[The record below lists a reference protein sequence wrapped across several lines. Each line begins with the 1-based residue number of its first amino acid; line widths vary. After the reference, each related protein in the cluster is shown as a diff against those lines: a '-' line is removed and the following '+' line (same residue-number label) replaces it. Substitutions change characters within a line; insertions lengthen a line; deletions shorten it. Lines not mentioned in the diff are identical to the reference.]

1 MARGAWPRSGV
12 RTRLPV
18 VIYRRVSA
26 SQYASLRT
34 GLVAYWPLNETATS
48 GDVTAED
55 WTNRGNNL
63 ASNNSV
69 LSVAGLKGNARE
81 FVAGNTEYL
90 SRASNTDLT
99 LGNGDWT
106 LAFWFWRSSLTG
118 PQVLVGKD
126 STSFR
131 EFNIHSTFAS
141 DTTLLVLEIFNT
153 SGTARNIS
161 AVNAQVADAWNFVA
175 CRHVAST
182 GVTTVRCN
190 ATTQAYTRTGGP
202 VEEWVSQ
209 NTPWAIGRRG
219 FLSGGLYLTGY
230 VDECAKWS
238 RALSDSELDTLY
250 NSGAG
255 IDLRQ

>member
-1 MARGAWPRSGV
+1 MPMSPRTLRPRQTG
-12 RTRLPV
+12 R
-18 VIYRRVSA
+18 
-26 SQYASLRT
+26 YAALRS
-34 GLVAYWPLNETATS
+34 GLVAYWPLNETATG

-55 WTNRGNNL
+55 WTKRGNDL
-63 ASNNSV
+63 TSNNSV

-99 LGNGDWT
+99 LGNGNWT
-106 LAFWFWRSSLTG
+106 LAFWFWRSSLTDW
-118 PQVLVGKD
+118 QVLVGKD
-126 STSFR
+126 LGSLR
-131 EFNIHSTFAS
+131 EFNIHSTFVSETA
-141 DTTLLVLEIFNT
+141 TFTLEIFNT

-161 AVNAQVADAWNFVA
+161 VLNAQVANAWNFVA

-190 ATTQAYTRTGGP
+190 TTTQNYTRTGGP

-219 FLSGGLYLTGY
+219 FGGGGLYLTGY

>member
-1 MARGAWPRSGV
+1 MSMSPRLLRPRATGK
-12 RTRLPV
+12 
-18 VIYRRVSA
+18 
-26 SQYASLRT
+26 YAALRT
-34 GLVAYWPLNETATS
+34 GLVAYWPLNETAAS

-55 WTNRGNNL
+55 KSGRGNNL
-63 ASNNSV
+63 VSNNSV
-69 LSVAGLKGNARE
+69 LSVAGKQNNARE

-99 LGNGDWT
+99 LGNGNWT
-106 LAFWFWRSSLTG
+106 LAFWFWRLSLTG
-118 PQVLVGKD
+118 QQVLVGKD

-131 EFNIHSTFAS
+131 EFNVHSSFAS
-141 DTTLLVLEIFNT
+141 DTTLLTLEIFNT
-153 SGTARNIS
+153 SGTGRNIT
-161 AVNAQVADAWNFVA
+161 AVSAQVANAWNFVA

-190 ATTQAYTRTGGP
+190 ATTATYTRTGGP

-209 NTPWAIGRRG
+209 TTPWAIGRRG
-219 FLSGGLYLTGY
+219 FSGGTLYLTGY

-238 RALSDSELDTLY
+238 RSLSDSEINTLY

>member
-1 MARGAWPRSGV
+1 MSPMSPRTLRPRQTGKYAA
-12 RTRLPV
+12 L
-18 VIYRRVSA
+18 RV
-26 SQYASLRT
+26 
-34 GLVAYWPLNETATS
+34 GLAAYWPLNETAAS

-55 WTNRGNNL
+55 WTKRGNNL

-69 LSVAGLKGNARE
+69 LSISGLQGNARE

-99 LGNGDWT
+99 LGNGNWT

-118 PQVLVGKD
+118 QQVLLGKD

-141 DTTLLVLEIFNT
+141 DTTLLTLEIFNT
-153 SGTARNIS
+153 SGTARNIT
-161 AVNAQVADAWNFVA
+161 AVSAQVANAWNFVA

-190 ATTQAYTRTGGP
+190 ATTTAYTRTGGP

-219 FLSGGLYLTGY
+219 FLGGGLYLTGY
-230 VDECAKWS
+230 VDECAKWN

-255 IDLRQ
+255 IDLRR

>member
-1 MARGAWPRSGV
+1 MSMSPRLLRPRATGKYS
-12 RTRLPV
+12 
-18 VIYRRVSA
+18 
-26 SQYASLRT
+26 SLRT
-34 GLVAYWPLNETATS
+34 GLAAYWPLNETATS

-55 WTNRGNNL
+55 WTKRGNNL
-63 ASNNSV
+63 TSNNSV
-69 LSVAGLKGNARE
+69 LSVAGKVNNARE

-99 LGNGDWT
+99 LGNGNWT

-118 PQVLVGKD
+118 QQVLVGKD

-131 EFNIHSTFAS
+131 EFNIHSTFAA
-141 DTTLLVLEIFNT
+141 DTTLLTLEIFNN
-153 SGTARNIS
+153 SALSRNIT
-161 AVNAQVADAWNFVA
+161 AVSAQVANAWNFVA

-190 ATTQAYTRTGGP
+190 ATTATYTRTGGP

-209 NTPWAIGRRG
+209 TTPWEIGRRG
-219 FLSGGLYLTGY
+219 FLTGGLYLTGY

-238 RALSDSELDTLY
+238 RSLSDSEIDTLY

>member
-1 MARGAWPRSGV
+1 MPMSPRTLRPRQTGKY
-12 RTRLPV
+12 TAL
-18 VIYRRVSA
+18 RV
-26 SQYASLRT
+26 

-55 WTNRGNNL
+55 WTNRGNDL

-69 LSVAGLKGNARE
+69 LSVAGLQSNARE

-118 PQVLVGKD
+118 NQVIVSKD

-131 EFNIHSTFAS
+131 EFNIHSTFAG
-141 DTTLLVLEIFNT
+141 DTTLLSLEIFNT

-161 AVNAQVADAWNFVA
+161 TFSAQVANAWNFVA

-182 GVTTVRCN
+182 GATTVRCN
-190 ATTQAYTRTGGP
+190 ATTQTYTRTGGP

-219 FLSGGLYLTGY
+219 FLGGQLYLTGY